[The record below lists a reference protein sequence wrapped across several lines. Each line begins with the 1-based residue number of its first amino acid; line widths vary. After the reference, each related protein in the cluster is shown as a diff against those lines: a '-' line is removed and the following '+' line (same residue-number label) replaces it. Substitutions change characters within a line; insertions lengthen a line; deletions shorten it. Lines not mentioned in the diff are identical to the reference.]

1 MSTEKSTPEEGRY
14 AVLDPEN
21 GELVIYDTEN
31 PEAWIASDTTMANWS
46 RGRKPPSN
54 RG

>member
-1 MSTEKSTPEEGRY
+1 MTDEESTLDEGRY
-14 AVLDPEN
+14 AVLDDGN
-21 GELVIYDTEN
+21 GDVVIYDTEN

-46 RGRKPPSN
+46 RERKPPSN

>member
-1 MSTEKSTPEEGRY
+1 MSTDQSTPQEERY

-21 GELVIYDTEN
+21 GSLVIYDTRN
-31 PEAWIASDTTMANWS
+31 PEAWIASDTTMANWP
-46 RGRKPPSN
+46 RERKPPSN